1 MKISPRAFTL
11 IELLAVI
18 AILAILAGLLLP
30 ALSKAKQ
37 KARSISL
44 KSSELAAAAAVQKQD
59 PIRVEASPL
68 PKRPLATLKS
78 FSATALL
85 KPGLSV
91 GTADPESIYSAQLSA
106 KFQAL
111 NPAANA

>member
-11 IELLAVI
+11 IELLVVV

-44 KSSELAAAAAVQKQD
+44 KAGELAAAAAMPKPD
-59 PIRVEASPL
+59 AIRVEPSAA

-106 KFQAL
+106 K
-111 NPAANA
+111 